1 MLGILQQW
9 EIYLSVISGVT
20 VLTYLLCFKNYKE
33 SKKIL
38 VELKK
43 DKDLNKISLI
53 FSENDFESIGNE
65 IFANIYDNNE
75 PKIIKNFKEIITF
88 EEMFKSFRFIDGL
101 PQLSLTIGILGT
113 FIGLSLGLS
122 ELGAIDF
129 SNISNNTD
137 ELNKNISLLVS
148 GIKLSF
154 VSSIIGI
161 VLSIIISGI
170 NTCIYT
176 KCENSLSKICNSLNK
191 KYYINSAEKEIASEI
206 IDKLENVFTKK
217 MSEMLEDNL
226 EMQEELAKEIKDQN
240 MIVQNSSKEFI
251 NKISSLS
258 EIFKTS
264 FKLSVKEIFD
274 EDFISNIKEIQSRLE
289 KRFEVSD
296 ITLERL
302 DEKIKK
308 TFIIS
313 ENIFKESAK
322 ISESLEEIFD
332 DVKESGLKILSETS
346 NVIKQYENLSIRT
359 SELYN
364 PLIEK
369 NGELLEKNSLLNI
382 NINENIGENTKVI
395 NEINENIK
403 SLNIQ
408 ELIKVVQK
416 LEDSIVE
423 ISESVLSLDKVG
435 VNLGKAHL
443 NLVERVE
450 NIQETIPTKE
460 FKSISDN
467 LLSGVS
473 KAEKINDELGRLSN
487 NFENI
492 KIEETV
498 IQVNRAKLEVE
509 KLEKVVNKFTDDFND
524 NTEVII
530 TDLDKVNK
538 ASIQIDTLY
547 KKVNDFTDDFSDNA
561 EVLINNF
568 DKVDEKLKSTNQNIE
583 RTVISLEKSVDEL
596 EDGIN
601 DMNFLSKK
609 IMPILE
615 SDKNAI

>member
-53 FSENDFESIGNE
+53 FSENHFESIGNE

-289 KRFEVSD
+289 KRFEASD